1 VKRET
6 YYYMA
11 VYGRN
16 YILFAIYMQLFGSL
30 YNGMYKS
37 GNCMLCEQIMVKSYV
52 LLTHPIS
59 LLILLLSV
67 LWYISIF
74 LHFFFTTLYYTTVSI
89 NQTLVGF
96 RNCMFLL

>member
-1 VKRET
+1 
-6 YYYMA
+6 MA

-37 GNCMLCEQIMVKSYV
+37 GNCMLCEQITVKSYV

-59 LLILLLSV
+59 LLI
-67 LWYISIF
+67 
-74 LHFFFTTLYYTTVSI
+74 
-89 NQTLVGF
+89 
-96 RNCMFLL
+96 